1 MINRSHGLSLS
12 RQAQLVGISRGCLYY
27 QRKPPCKAQVQ
38 LMHRI
43 DALHA
48 TPPPRLQALAC
59 CAACS
64 SAKANVWAVG
74 MFAR

>member
-48 TPPPRLQALAC
+48 PPRLQALAC

>member
-12 RQAQLVGISRGCLYY
+12 RQAQLVGISRGSLYY

-43 DALHA
+43 DPCMP
-48 TPPPRLQALAC
+48 PPPRLQALAC

>member
-48 TPPPRLQALAC
+48 TPPRLQALAC

>member
-12 RQAQLVGISRGCLYY
+12 RQAQLVGISRGSLYY

-48 TPPPRLQALAC
+48 TPPVCRLSHAAH
-59 CAACS
+59 ACS
-64 SAKANVWAVG
+64 SAKANA
-74 MFAR
+74 